1 MQKWGTSSEE
11 IQIDVIIKISFGIA
25 QTFPKAKQMRH
36 SRIRNTEGNITF
48 RLEEGETFLVLRC
61 LELNLMFPC
70 RTTNMSLFPYQSPRR
85 ACWKANLVHC
95 LKKAFRWWF
104 LDTWQLTI
112 FSLFFI
118 IFFHCKFARKYKSR
132 MFSWKLEKSL
142 TNILTAV
149 VDVCH
154 SFRQLE
160 EERDFYIRLLLL
172 LDTT

>member
-1 MQKWGTSSEE
+1 
-11 IQIDVIIKISFGIA
+11 
-25 QTFPKAKQMRH
+25 MRH

-70 RTTNMSLFPYQSPRR
+70 RTTNMSLFPYQSSRR

-118 IFFHCKFARKYKSR
+118 IFSHCKFARKYKSR
-132 MFSWKLEKSL
+132 MFSWKLEKKFDKYFDGSGGCL
-142 TNILTAV
+142 SFFPTTRRRKRFLYSPLAPSRHNI
-149 VDVCH
+149 D
-154 SFRQLE
+154 
-160 EERDFYIRLLLL
+160 
-172 LDTT
+172 